1 MKTFIN
7 SLPIIAKAIGRRYD
21 VRIVIGGSQACTD
34 GKTIYLPSL
43 PAEKEGLD
51 VLLNGYLDHEAS
63 HCRHTDFGL
72 EMAKEPFHNWL
83 QQVLEDIRHEKAMGE
98 IYPGCKTNLANLQA
112 RLIADGTDAAPR
124 PDSDPRQ
131 MLSSYLYYTLRHGVV
146 GQDCCK
152 EYADK
157 AKEYAQSV
165 FPKELFGEITDA
177 MFEIK
182 QAKSTQD
189 AFDIAQ
195 RLRDMFDNPEQPE
208 SPEDNAQHGQS
219 SEGDDSESESQDNAD
234 QGSAPDNDA
243 DDTNDD
249 ADKADSGSSSQ
260 SGPDKDGDD
269 TQVGESDA
277 SSDSDDGDG
286 GDSDTSSNQGDSD
299 DESKR
304 RKALRDA
311 ISGNAEDYP
320 KLTGEKVAA
329 QLEQSASG
337 DASPMAQPSDE
348 ADSSAGDQTPDAAL
362 LHDGVIDA
370 MAVRQASARLRSR
383 LAGLIQA
390 ERLEYSHRSRTGRR
404 IDRRALPKLRTGD
417 PRIFRS
423 QISVEAVN
431 TAVTV
436 LLDRSSS
443 MSTGNRIGVAR
454 EAALALTM
462 AVEETEGVNASA
474 FSFPGTNGIGVNTH
488 RVDVM
493 HRRGRR
499 VDSGRFGIF
508 ASGGTPL
515 TQAVW
520 YAGWDLLL
528 ADEPRKILVV
538 VTDGEARDPGSARDV
553 LERLR
558 ADGVETLAIGIQTPI
573 SPTLFPEHAVI
584 KNVSELAGQLFS
596 MMEGKLVPAA

>member
-1 MKTFIN
+1 
-7 SLPIIAKAIGRRYD
+7 
-21 VRIVIGGSQACTD
+21 
-34 GKTIYLPSL
+34 
-43 PAEKEGLD
+43 
-51 VLLNGYLDHEAS
+51 
-63 HCRHTDFGL
+63 
-72 EMAKEPFHNWL
+72 
-83 QQVLEDIRHEKAMGE
+83 
-98 IYPGCKTNLANLQA
+98 
-112 RLIADGTDAAPR
+112 
-124 PDSDPRQ
+124 
-131 MLSSYLYYTLRHGVV
+131 
-146 GQDCCK
+146 
-152 EYADK
+152 
-157 AKEYAQSV
+157 
-165 FPKELFGEITDA
+165 
-177 MFEIK
+177 
-182 QAKSTQD
+182 
-189 AFDIAQ
+189 AQ

-260 SGPDKDGDD
+260 SGPEKDGDD

-390 ERLEYSHRSRTGRR
+390 ERVEYSHRSRTGRR

-462 AVEETEGVNASA
+462 AVEE
-474 FSFPGTNGIGVNTH
+474 
-488 RVDVM
+488 
-493 HRRGRR
+493 
-499 VDSGRFGIF
+499 
-508 ASGGTPL
+508 
-515 TQAVW
+515 
-520 YAGWDLLL
+520 
-528 ADEPRKILVV
+528 
-538 VTDGEARDPGSARDV
+538 
-553 LERLR
+553 
-558 ADGVETLAIGIQTPI
+558 
-573 SPTLFPEHAVI
+573 
-584 KNVSELAGQLFS
+584 
-596 MMEGKLVPAA
+596 